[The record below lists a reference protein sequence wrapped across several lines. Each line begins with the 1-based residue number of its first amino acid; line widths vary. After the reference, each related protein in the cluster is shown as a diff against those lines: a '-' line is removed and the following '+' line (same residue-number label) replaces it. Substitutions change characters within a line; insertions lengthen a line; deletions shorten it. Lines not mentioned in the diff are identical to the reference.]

1 MSDGEAE
8 EVGNALGPR
17 RPGGCYCHADTW
29 PRLFPKVAP
38 RCNALGWL
46 SGDPGG
52 GLSPASR
59 CSGTRGENRVSVYAR
74 AQRKGCG

>member
-46 SGDPGG
+46 SGDQQ
-52 GLSPASR
+52 
-59 CSGTRGENRVSVYAR
+59 E
-74 AQRKGCG
+74 